1 MQTISQT
8 AARQSDRQTE
18 DKVNLLPDLEE
29 LQEDIKFVLPRF
41 VVKPTANTHPFEHR
55 ASICFLKILAIF
67 APAQVS
73 VSFSLSLS
81 LYRSRCR
88 ILSFWACV
96 VACLCGVSVWRIC
109 VAYLCDVS
117 VWRVFVAYLCGVSV
131 WRICVACLCGVSVW
145 RVCVTCLCGGVLVS
159 FGASP
164 CAPIF
169 SSVVPSPPLTTSEF
183 HTRRRSCPLLSSLS
197 RSIEESLS

>member
-88 ILSFWACV
+88 ILGGSISALAARSDKRAPVPACV
-96 VACLCGVSVWRIC
+96 PRAIPM
-109 VAYLCDVS
+109 A
-117 VWRVFVAYLCGVSV
+117 A
-131 WRICVACLCGVSVW
+131 
-145 RVCVTCLCGGVLVS
+145 
-159 FGASP
+159 
-164 CAPIF
+164 
-169 SSVVPSPPLTTSEF
+169 
-183 HTRRRSCPLLSSLS
+183 
-197 RSIEESLS
+197 